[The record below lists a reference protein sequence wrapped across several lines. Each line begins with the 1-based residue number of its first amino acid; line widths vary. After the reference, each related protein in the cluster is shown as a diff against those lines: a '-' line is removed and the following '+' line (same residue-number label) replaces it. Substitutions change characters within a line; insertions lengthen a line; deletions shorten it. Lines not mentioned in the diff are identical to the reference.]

1 MNETLHE
8 VQAEHAVSKAE
19 KAINYAGLWLDR
31 WARHYARQTRYIDGQ
46 LGIGD
51 SASFVYRLGNLAATR
66 TKLDNTKIELKDAI
80 GDLMVAAYAW
90 RDQSALQAALDKQT
104 GWLTE

>member
-1 MNETLHE
+1 MIKTLHE
-8 VQAEHAVSKAE
+8 VQAEHAISKAE
-19 KAINYAGLWLDR
+19 HAINYAGLWLDR
-31 WARHYARQTRYIDGQ
+31 WARHYARQTRYVEGQ

-51 SASFVYRLGNLAATR
+51 SASFVYRLGILAATR
-66 TKLDNTKIELKDAI
+66 VKLDNTKIELKDAI

-90 RDQSALQAALDKQT
+90 RDQAILQAALDKQT

>member
-1 MNETLHE
+1 MYE
-8 VQAEHAVSKAE
+8 VQTETEHAISAAE

-31 WARHYARQTRYIDGQ
+31 WARHYARQTRYVEGQ

-51 SASFVYRLGNLAATR
+51 SASFVYRLGILAATR

-80 GDLMVAAYAW
+80 DDLMIAAYAW
-90 RDQSALQAALDKQT
+90 RDQAALQAALDKQT